1 MRFWDASAIV
11 PLLVSE
17 TSSRALQALAKQD
30 STMLVWWGSEVE
42 CASALARIERDSA
55 LDPRDA
61 ARVFERLRQLS
72 GVWHEIEPSD
82 VIRQAAI
89 RFLRVHPLRAAD
101 ALQLAAAYAAAEQ
114 RPASL
119 DMVTLDER
127 LAIAA
132 RKEGF
137 VVLDAE
143 NLS

>member
-17 TSSRALQALAKQD
+17 TSSRSLQALAKQD

-42 CASALARIERDSA
+42 CASALARIEHDGA

-72 GVWHEIEPSD
+72 GGWQEIEPSD

-119 DMVTLDER
+119 DVVTLDER

-143 NLS
+143 SLS